1 MTTQPDVGN
10 DDVLLAKALAR
21 AVQEVG
27 RSLASE
33 PRRVQGM
40 VSDVLGADSRAR
52 RAEIDAVVM
61 AAEEGVAEDLLANR
75 IDLDG
80 ALTLLRRRGLDDAVA
95 TFAVEVWRYALGL
108 LADDAEPPSL
118 TNSLPT
124 ITSSSDTSSSD
135 TSSDT
140 SSSEED
146 IRVFEPPATT
156 HAPFAAPAMSPP
168 RLSGDGEA
176 APPTDTRSRRRLL
189 VALVAIPAVL
199 VIGAMSTYAL
209 LQDDGDPAGAA
220 TATTATGESATT
232 SIAPTTTAVA
242 LSTTT
247 APSVVTTEPVVTAA
261 EEPPSV
267 VSPVETLPM
276 GEMTRRWTVEGD
288 ELVAE
293 LSFVNNTAEDQ
304 TTRYYESIPKSIAA
318 SADAILANHPPTI
331 VKPDLV
337 LAWDVTVPAGQ
348 TFVVTYR
355 TAIPPDTSEATLL
368 AWHQEQIADAAAFAA
383 ERATPPLLVVTTPGD
398 TVVSGTE
405 ADVTGTTNG
414 VSLTVNDVPV
424 TINPDGSWVAR
435 ITGLQAGPNTFVS
448 VATSAYGVTTEDR
461 SNINVVFPTT
471 TVQTRPG
478 GGGTPTTR
486 PPSGGGG
493 GPVTTGT
500 TTPAPAPQPAPNPS
514 LRGTTSPTA
523 CNTYT
528 IEASV
533 QNATSGSWSG
543 SFGSQS
549 GGLTFTYTP
558 RNSAE
563 PYSASVTYTAS
574 GPGGSGSATIPL
586 TVNPN
591 PGAC

>member
-80 ALTLLRRRGLDDAVA
+80 ALTLLRRRGLDDTVA

-108 LADDAEPPSL
+108 LEDDAEPPSL
-118 TNSLPT
+118 TNSVPT

-135 TSSDT
+135 TSS
-140 SSSEED
+140 SEED
-146 IRVFEPPATT
+146 VRVFEPPAYVPV
-156 HAPFAAPAMSPP
+156 AVPAMAPP

-176 APPTDTRSRRRLL
+176 APPSDTRRRRRVL

-199 VIGAMSTYAL
+199 AIGAMSTYAL
-209 LQDDGDPAGAA
+209 LQDDGDSAGAV
-220 TATTATGESATT
+220 TATTATRETATT
-232 SIAPTTTAVA
+232 SIAPSTTTAVA
-242 LSTTT
+242 ASTTT
-247 APSVVTTEPVVTAA
+247 APSVATTELVANTVQ
-261 EEPPSV
+261 EPLSV
-267 VSPVETLPM
+267 VSPVEALPM
-276 GEMTRRWTVEGD
+276 GEMTRRWAVEGD

-304 TTRYYESIPKSIAA
+304 TTRYYETIPKSLAA
-318 SADAILANHPPTI
+318 SADAIVANHPPTI

-355 TAIPPDTSEATLL
+355 TAVPPDTSEATLL

-448 VATSAYGVTTEDR
+448 VATSAYGVTTRDE

-500 TTPAPAPQPAPNPS
+500 TTPAPAPEPAPNPS

-528 IEASV
+528 IEATV

-574 GPGGSGSATIPL
+574 GPGGSDSATINL